1 MTNFS
6 NILVMLPVSAIAMI
20 IVIVS
25 MSADLVSGLR
35 KARVNGMARK
45 SYLLKRTATK
55 FLLYLGCMLVATCVD
70 TLIHL
75 ANIYTLFHLNGL
87 LGVPI
92 ITCFVG
98 IFLCCVEFLSIR
110 EKADDKQ
117 RKEFDRTASALI
129 DMMSKKDI
137 EAYLQML
144 YDKKENEETKK

>member
-1 MTNFS
+1 MNNWY

-20 IVIVS
+20 IVFVA
-25 MSADLVSGLR
+25 MTADLVSGLR
-35 KARVNGMARK
+35 KAKMNGLARK

-55 FLLYLGCMLVATCVD
+55 FLLYIGCMLVATCVD
-70 TLIHL
+70 TLIHM
-75 ANIYTLFHLNGL
+75 ANIYTLFHLDGL

-92 ITCFVG
+92 ITCCVG

-117 RKEFDRTASALI
+117 RKEFDRTATTLI

-144 YDKKENEETKK
+144 CEKKSNEETKK